1 MHSHP
6 ETDICQRRNSRK
18 WQPWSCQKWT
28 SPSGFC
34 PQIPDGPSQP
44 TLIMI
49 PAHHSGWKISLNP
62 ILYERHPYGKL
73 WRHCEIIQWKPWRPV
88 LPGTAPRGGPN
99 RPAVA
104 LQAACWSLQTF
115 LSGCLY
121 CEICGGAPG
130 FALCE
135 TKKKRRSRRW
145 EECRFS
151 QTVKI
156 NIWYSSAK
164 KTILLFCTACTTHTG
179 SPHILSSL

>member
-1 MHSHP
+1 MHPHP
-6 ETDICQRRNSRK
+6 ETDICQWWNSRK
-18 WQPWSCQKWT
+18 RQPWSCQKWT

-44 TLIMI
+44 PLIMI

-88 LPGTAPRGGPN
+88 LPGTAPRGGSN

-104 LQAACWSLQTF
+104 LRAVCWSLRTF

-135 TKKKRRSRRW
+135 TKKESWRSCG
-145 EECRFS
+145 ECRFS

-164 KTILLFCTACTTHTG
+164 KQ
-179 SPHILSSL
+179 